1 MIHNVRTERVR
12 RHLSVSQPHDED
24 RQVFSCAA
32 VGALG
37 YSLGGPVGCYVAAV
51 VGSELG
57 NLVGGK
63 TPVDI
68 VLIPL
73 VTLIT
78 GGLTAQC
85 AAGEAA
91 VRFLLAG
98 GDLILCGPQHGR
110 QREIMEALYQ
120 AAADGT
126 LSEARIDESVTRIL
140 QKKMQVTGW
149 SPAASEG

>member
-1 MIHNVRTERVR
+1 MSDDFRM
-12 RHLSVSQPHDED
+12 
-24 RQVFSCAA
+24 
-32 VGALG
+32 
-37 YSLGGPVGCYVAAV
+37 
-51 VGSELG
+51 
-57 NLVGGK
+57 
-63 TPVDI
+63 
-68 VLIPL
+68 
-73 VTLIT
+73 

-91 VRFLLAG
+91 VRFLRAG
-98 GDLILCGPQHGR
+98 GDLILCGPQHGW